1 LPPPNVAL
9 ELSEGDFRIPA
20 GLTENPTKCIVSELP
35 EEWTGISFRMPT
47 DIVADQERK
56 ADEKRAL

>member
-1 LPPPNVAL
+1 VDL

-20 GLTENPTKCIVSELP
+20 GLTRNPTNCIVSELP

-47 DIVADQERK
+47 DIVTDQERK